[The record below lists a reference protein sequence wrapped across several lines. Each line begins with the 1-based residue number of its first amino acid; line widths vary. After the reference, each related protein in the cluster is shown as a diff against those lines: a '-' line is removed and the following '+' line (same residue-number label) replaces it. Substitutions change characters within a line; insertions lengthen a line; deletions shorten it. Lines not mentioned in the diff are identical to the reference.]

1 MCLIATLPDLGEFV
15 VCLVRPVKCADG
27 LCDNCRKKI
36 YKNAKIHRS
45 FEIKLKNH
53 CSKPVYR
60 NVSGTVVA
68 SITNELLLLPNLQ
81 LTSNDPTSPLSPF
94 SPFPPFTPGCPG
106 SPFFPGGPCFPG
118 RP

>member
-1 MCLIATLPDLGEFV
+1 MILVCLIAALPDLGEFV

-53 CSKPVYR
+53 CSKPT
-60 NVSGTVVA
+60 S
-68 SITNELLLLPNLQ
+68 LPQCLRY
-81 LTSNDPTSPLSPF
+81 
-94 SPFPPFTPGCPG
+94 CG
-106 SPFFPGGPCFPG
+106 S
-118 RP
+118 

>member
-1 MCLIATLPDLGEFV
+1 MVSVTTAEKKYIKMQTSI
-15 VCLVRPVKCADG
+15 G
-27 LCDNCRKKI
+27 LL
-36 YKNAKIHRS
+36 
-45 FEIKLKNH
+45 KLSWKTTVL
-53 CSKPVYR
+53 SQPVYH

-118 RP
+118 RPWNPLHSENGEG